1 MNSELSNTINPGK
14 DGDVARQIKNEIN
27 VVPVLVESSSSC
39 IMTLESTSYVTVEG
53 GRYAGDFRYVI
64 IIIIIIYV
72 I

>member
-64 IIIIIIYV
+64 IIIIIYV